1 MLSEFHPSI
10 DRHTHTYREREK
22 NRERGRT
29 ERGIQREG
37 GGGQRERQT
46 GET

>member
-37 GGGQRERQT
+37 GGQRERQT